1 MQIKKML
8 KPVSISLMTTVLI
21 GTIISCD
28 SKKDITVKKEQIAK
42 NVKLYTVTKQLSSF
56 KRLYPCVMYG
66 SKRVK
71 LAFQVSGELKTLNVR
86 RGEKIKKGFLI
97 ATLDSR
103 KKKNDLDA
111 AIAQLTQREKNYN
124 RQKALTEKKV
134 VSKSYFEEAKRNYEI
149 AKARFNNAKKIYE
162 DTFLKAPFTGVVT
175 ELYVENYQY
184 INAKEAILFLQDVET
199 LEARI
204 DLPESDVAR
213 TDSTLTA
220 EEIQKKYKPMITFAV
235 YKDKTFPLTIKEFEV
250 QGDLQTQTFRAT
262 FLFNKPANYS
272 LYPGMTAWI
281 TLNGISFEDDKLKG
295 YYAVP
300 VEAVIEKKIGQ
311 KAVWIVNKD
320 MTVTFKEI
328 TTGMLSG
335 NKIFIKGVKAGD
347 ILVASGANYIN
358 SGDKVKELVRIGNKL
373 LKK

>member
-1 MQIKKML
+1 M
-8 KPVSISLMTTVLI
+8 SISLMIILLLGIFI
-21 GTIISCD
+21 GCD
-28 SKKDITVKKEQIAK
+28 SKKNVIVKKEQVVK
-42 NVKLYTVTKQLSSF
+42 NVKFYTVTKQLNNF

-71 LAFQVSGELKTLNVR
+71 LAFQVSGELKTLNVK

-111 AIAQLTQREKNYN
+111 ATAQLTQREKDYH
-124 RQKALTEKKV
+124 RQKALTEKNV
-134 VSKSYFEEAKRNYEI
+134 VSKSFFEEAKRNYEI
-149 AKARFNNAKKIYE
+149 AKAHFNNAQKVYD
-162 DTFLKAPFTGVVT
+162 DTFLKAPFAGVVT

-184 INAKEAILFLQDVET
+184 INAKEAILYLQDVET
-199 LEARI
+199 LEARV

-213 TDSTLTA
+213 TDATLTT
-220 EEIQKKYKPMITFAV
+220 EEIHKKYNPMITFAV
-235 YKDKTFPLTIKEFEV
+235 YKNKTFPLTIKEFEV

-281 TLNGISFEDDKLKG
+281 TLNGISFEADKLKG

-300 VEAVIEKKIGQ
+300 VEAVIEKKLGQ
-311 KAVWIVNKD
+311 KAVWIVNED
-320 MTVTFKEI
+320 MTVTFKEVSA
-328 TTGMLSG
+328 GMLSG
-335 NKIFIKGVKAGD
+335 NKIFIKGVNARD
-347 ILVASGANYIN
+347 VLVASGANYIN
-358 SGDKVKELVRIGNKL
+358 SDDKVKELARIGNKL
-373 LKK
+373 QKGTSKNRVGL